1 MRAFLYCRVARDDSF
16 ALEHQRFLLQLYA
29 KQAGYTIIG
38 AADEYGSGL
47 TLDRPALQKVTEAV
61 VAGKVDVVLVHN
73 LTRIGREWGMTQ
85 SYIDLLTRH
94 KVKLLCIRDRLLFDE
109 NLLPRAD
116 DSFALEHQ
124 RQRFLLQ
131 LYAKQAGY
139 TIIGAADEYGSG
151 LTLERPALQKVTE
164 AVVAGKVDVVL
175 VHSLTRIGR
184 EWGMTQRYID
194 LLTRHKVKL
203 LCIRDRLLFDETGAA
218 PILTIKMRSGLCRIL
233 RSYKDTPHGPSGETR
248 TPGILLPKQARYQL
262 RYTRIGTKATSC
274 EGEERKTL

>member
-16 ALEHQRFLLQLYA
+16 ALEH
-29 KQAGYTIIG
+29 
-38 AADEYGSGL
+38 
-47 TLDRPALQKVTEAV
+47 
-61 VAGKVDVVLVHN
+61 
-73 LTRIGREWGMTQ
+73 
-85 SYIDLLTRH
+85 
-94 KVKLLCIRDRLLFDE
+94 
-109 NLLPRAD
+109 
-116 DSFALEHQ
+116 
-124 RQRFLLQ
+124 QRFLLQ

-262 RYTRIGTKATSC
+262 RYTPV
-274 EGEERKTL
+274 